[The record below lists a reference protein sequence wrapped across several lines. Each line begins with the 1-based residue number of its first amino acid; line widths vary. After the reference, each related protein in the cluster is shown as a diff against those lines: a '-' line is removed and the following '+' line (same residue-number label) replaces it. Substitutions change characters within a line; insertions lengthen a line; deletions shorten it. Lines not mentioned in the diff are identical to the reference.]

1 MNMNTEELESHVTVE
16 DLLKEK
22 VGNSCEIGQ
31 PIPGKGWEQDNT
43 QLLLTD
49 SIVNS
54 YSMNSSSCL
63 VNRTNRSIG
72 GHVLD

>member
-31 PIPGKGWEQDNT
+31 
-43 QLLLTD
+43 L
-49 SIVNS
+49 
-54 YSMNSSSCL
+54 YS
-63 VNRTNRSIG
+63 
-72 GHVLD
+72 